1 MINFELTMS
10 LSYVILSY
18 IFIIWLLWK
27 WNKEEVK
34 IMKKK
39 KPKKEL
45 EGYYFDGKVMKTLY
59 KKVGNFKV
67 R

>member
-1 MINFELTMS
+1 MFSFELTMA
-10 LSYVILSY
+10 LCYVILPF
-18 IFIIWLLWK
+18 IFVIWILRK

-39 KPKKEL
+39 KKKKIKKEL
-45 EGYYFDGKVMKTLY
+45 EGYYYDGKVMKTLY
-59 KKVGNFKV
+59 KKV